1 MAEIWVTK
9 EELEKR
15 KERLEYMKTDRRL
28 QIAEDLKFARSLGDL
43 SENAEYDAAKD
54 EQAKNEHDIEQLE
67 KELENVKIIGVD
79 DKDMDSKVISIGTTV
94 KIEFVDLGME
104 QTYRIVG
111 SAEADPDEGRISNE
125 SPIGM
130 ALLGKKARN
139 VVEVHTPGGVQKV
152 RIKSISK

>member
-1 MAEIWVTK
+1 MAEIWLTQ
-9 EELEKR
+9 EELDKR
-15 KERLEYMKTDRRL
+15 KQQLEYMKTDRRL

-54 EQAKNEHDIEQLE
+54 EQAKNEYDIEKLE

-79 DKDMDSKVISIGTTV
+79 DKDNDSKTISVGTTV
-94 KIEFVDLGME
+94 KFEFVGMDME
-104 QTYRIVG
+104 GEYRIVG
-111 SAEADPDEGRISNE
+111 SAEADPENGLISNE

-139 VVEVHTPGGVQKV
+139 VVEVHTPGGVRKI
-152 RIKSISK
+152 RIKSIKK

>member
-1 MAEIWVTK
+1 MAEIWLTQ
-9 EELEKR
+9 EELGKR

-54 EQAKNEHDIEQLE
+54 EQAKNEYDIEQLE

-79 DKDMDSKVISIGTTV
+79 QDNDTKTISVGTTV
-94 KIEFVDLGME
+94 KIEFVDLGLE
-104 QTYRIVG
+104 QVYRIVG
-111 SAEADPDEGRISNE
+111 SAEADPEDGRISNE

-139 VVEVHTPGGVQKV
+139 VVEAHTPGGVQKI
-152 RIKSISK
+152 RIKSITK